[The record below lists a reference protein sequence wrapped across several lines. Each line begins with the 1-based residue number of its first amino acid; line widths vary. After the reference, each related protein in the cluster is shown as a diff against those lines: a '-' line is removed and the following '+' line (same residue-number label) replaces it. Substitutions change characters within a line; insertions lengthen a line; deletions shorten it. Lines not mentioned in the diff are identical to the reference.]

1 TYTKVILMAIARHH
15 FASSFL
21 ILTLAIP
28 TAFAQPSTDPA
39 DLAMESIRPEA
50 IRADMRFLSDDQLE
64 GRGTAT
70 RGHEIAAK
78 FMAAEFESM
87 GLTPAG
93 DAATYFQKVPL
104 RSVVADESNSSMSI
118 IRNGK
123 TQKLVFRKDFISV
136 GDPNRKETSVEAPVV
151 YV

>member
-1 TYTKVILMAIARHH
+1 MAIARHH
-15 FASSFL
+15 FACSFL
-21 ILTLAIP
+21 MFALAIP

-39 DLAMESIRPEA
+39 DAAMECIRPEA

-93 DAATYFQKVPL
+93 DDSTYFQKVPL
-104 RSVVADESNSSMSI
+104 RSSRTEEASASM
-118 IRNGK
+118 
-123 TQKLVFRKDFISV
+123 TVFRKGQAENLVYRKDFLTV
-136 GDPNRKETSVEAPVV
+136 GDPNRKESSVEG
-151 YV
+151 